1 MSIKLNDRGP
11 GVLQWRTVMAR
22 RFAGYART
30 CGPLP
35 LDTDVFGL
43 RAQLWQKEYQTRT
56 KQTVNG
62 VVSDHDLQA
71 LGIHAAAGL
80 KPLCITVEGH
90 MSDMFIGPAVGVG
103 QQLEREGLVQL
114 QPTGYNNTQ
123 IPFDNESGVQEVVRF
138 FRDPVL
144 MPAGRKWCLFGF
156 SQGEIVTAEFLLR
169 YVFPDG
175 AEFHHRMADWIC
187 SLEFGAPYREK
198 DQCAPWIKDPPRK
211 GTQGISG
218 TRLYGGTWND
228 RLQYVV
234 RTGDLYTENEDNHV
248 GEIKTTVYNL
258 IQGDPMSILLE
269 LLAIGINPTAEIMF
283 LIQALLSGG
292 LFLINM
298 GPHGQYD
305 LDPAIA
311 WARGKVRAAVAA

>member
-1 MSIKLNDRGP
+1 MSINLNDRGP
-11 GVLQWRTVMAR
+11 GVLQWRTMMAS
-22 RFAGYART
+22 RFSGYART

-35 LDTDVFGL
+35 IDTDVFGL
-43 RAQLWQKEYQTRT
+43 RAQLWQKEYQART
-56 KQTVNG
+56 KQAPTG
-62 VVSDHDLQA
+62 VVSDHDLQE
-71 LGIHAAAGL
+71 LGIRPAKL

-114 QPTGYNNTQ
+114 QPTGYNNTA
-123 IPFDNESGVQEVVRF
+123 IPFDNESGVQELVRF

-144 MPAGRKWCLFGF
+144 MPKGRKWLLFGF

-169 YVFPDG
+169 YVFPDAG
-175 AEFHHRMADWIC
+175 EFHDRMPDWVC

-198 DQCAPWIKDPPRK
+198 DQCAPWIADPPRK

-218 TRLYGGTWND
+218 VRLYGGTWND

-234 RTGDLYTENEDNHV
+234 RTGDLYTENEDSHV

-258 IQGDPMSILLE
+258 IQGNPMSILLE
-269 LLAIGINPTAEIMF
+269 LLAIGISPTTEIMA

-298 GPHGQYD
+298 GPHGTYN
-305 LDPAIA
+305 LDPCIA

>member
-1 MSIKLNDRGP
+1 MVK
-11 GVLQWRTVMAR
+11 
-22 RFAGYART
+22 RFAGYAKTR
-30 CGPLP
+30 GPLP

-43 RAQLWQKEYQTRT
+43 RAQAWQQEYQKRT
-56 KQTVNG
+56 GQPQTG
-62 VVSDHDLQA
+62 IVSDHDLQA
-71 LGIHAAAGL
+71 LGIHVGPL

-90 MSDMFIGPAVGVG
+90 MSDMNIGPAAATG

-114 QPTGYNNTQ
+114 QPTGYNNTA

-144 MPAGRKWCLFGF
+144 MPPGRKWCLFGF
-156 SQGEIVTAEFLLR
+156 SQGEIVTAQFLLR

-175 AEFHHRMADWIC
+175 GEFHHRMADWVC

-198 DQCAPWIKDPPRK
+198 DQCAPWITDPPKK

-234 RTGDLYTENEDNHV
+234 RTGDLYTENTDDHA
-248 GEIKTTVYNL
+248 GQIKTTVYNL
-258 IQGDPMSILLE
+258 VQGDPMSILLE
-269 LLAIGINPTAEIMF
+269 LLAVGLSPTTEVMAIV
-283 LIQALLSGG
+283 QAMLSGG
-292 LFLINM
+292 MFLFNM
-298 GPHGQYD
+298 GPHGAYQ
-305 LDPAIA
+305 LDPVIA
-311 WARGKVRAAVAA
+311 WARGKVKAAAAIAA